1 MTNKHEHLLNKCALC
16 HTVHRFFNFF
26 FNSVF
31 LSFFNI
37 ASDKKSL
44 QVSSLPVDQK

>member
-16 HTVHRFFNFF
+16 LTVHRFLNF